1 VPLDLYGAIRSG
13 PGSGHRGSTLGA
25 SGTAKPRACP
35 NAAKWERGVIAG
47 LAVTGQV
54 RSLPGDG
61 RPGPRHPAARTSFAM
76 S

>member
-1 VPLDLYGAIRSG
+1 MRRQRLAI
-13 PGSGHRGSTLGA
+13 A
-25 SGTAKPRACP
+25 
-35 NAAKWERGVIAG
+35 I
-47 LAVTGQV
+47 GQV